1 MSDLGLRREP
11 LRRLPVL
18 APAAIAPAVADP
30 AAPPALLDPEAG
42 RAPLADGLSRR
53 IEYLRV
59 SLTDRCNYRCT
70 YCMPDEGVDLL
81 PKPEILSFEEI
92 ERIIAALMQVG
103 VRRVRLTGG
112 EPTVRKD
119 LLELVERL
127 GRLGLDD
134 LALSTNGERLV
145 ELAEPLR
152 AAGLHR
158 LNVSL
163 DTLDAERFRR
173 VTRRGRLDRVLAGLE
188 AAAAAGFRHTKINAV
203 AMRGFNDDEIGA
215 LCRYAFARGFVP
227 RFIELMPMADGALF
241 YPGTFLPAAEIRA
254 ALVREFGELVE
265 PATADA
271 EGLPG
276 VGPARHVGVRFA
288 GQVRRVGLISAVSE
302 PFCDTCNRVRLSAT
316 GQLHACLAYDDAID
330 LRGPLRAGMAAG
342 RRGAAL
348 TDPLVQL
355 ARAGLVHK
363 RPGHVFT
370 PSGCGG
376 PQKHMVSIGG

>member
-1 MSDLGLRREP
+1 MSGLGLRREP

-18 APAAIAPAVADP
+18 APSAIAPAAGEQDLLS
-30 AAPPALLDPEAG
+30 PPTSAEDG
-42 RAPLADGLSRR
+42 RAQLVDGLSRR

-81 PKPEILSFEEI
+81 PKPEILSFEEL

-134 LALSTNGERLV
+134 LSLSTNGERLA
-145 ELAEPLR
+145 ELALPLR
-152 AAGLHR
+152 RAGLHR

-188 AAAAAGFRHTKINAV
+188 AAAEAGFRHTKINAV

-241 YPGTFLPAAEIRA
+241 YPGTFFPAAEIRA
-254 ALVREFGELVE
+254 ALSREFGELVE
-265 PATADA
+265 PPASD
-271 EGLPG
+271 GLPG

-288 GQVRRVGLISAVSE
+288 GEVRRVGLISAVSE

-330 LRGPLRAGMAAG
+330 LRGPLRAGMVAG

-348 TDPLVQL
+348 TAPLVRL
-355 ARAGLVHK
+355 ARAGLTHK

>member
-1 MSDLGLRREP
+1 VSGLGLRREP

-18 APAAIAPAVADP
+18 APAAIAPVVEDP
-30 AAPPALLDPEAG
+30 AAGPVHAG
-42 RAPLADGLSRR
+42 ADARAPLTDGLSRR

-92 ERIIAALMQVG
+92 ERIIAALQKVG

-152 AAGLHR
+152 RAGLHR

-163 DTLDAERFRR
+163 DTLDADRFRR

-188 AAAAAGFRHTKINAV
+188 AASAAGFRHTKINAV

-241 YPGTFLPAAEIRA
+241 YPGTFFPAAEIRA
-254 ALVREFGELVE
+254 QLVREFGELVE
-265 PATADA
+265 PAAAAA

-276 VGPARHVGVRFA
+276 VGPARHVGVRFE
-288 GQVRRVGLISAVSE
+288 GRVRRVGLISAVSE

-330 LRGPLRAGMAAG
+330 LRGPLRAGLAAG

-348 TDPLVQL
+348 VDPLVQL
-355 ARAGLVHK
+355 ARAGLAHK